1 MDNTNEHIKDD
12 FLKGL
17 INLSEDEKVSVDF
30 TQKVMAAIPKPVV
43 VKEEKSSLKPWQW
56 IVVAAA
62 SIGII
67 YFVITFDLSTLLRQI
82 TTVSDDG
89 GASYLSMFTSL
100 IQLFSKAF
108 SGFQFTSITL
118 MIVISGVALYLGDK
132 FLRKWSKTRTV
143 TVMI

>member
-30 TQKVMAAIPKPVV
+30 TQKVMAAIPKPVE
-43 VKEEKSSLKPWQW
+43 VKEERSSLKPWQW

-100 IQLFSKAF
+100 IQLFGKAF

-118 MIVISGVALYLGDK
+118 MIAISGVALYLGDK

-143 TVMI
+143 AVMF